1 MVLQPLDSFWVI
13 QSVSSIMTST
23 DLLMTIPQH
32 LQFASQSM
40 VSFPVGLLGLL
51 INRNVAHKRVTVVP
65 SVQQPSQGWK
75 QAKSRFTASVLR

>member
-1 MVLQPLDSFWVI
+1 MEVALQPLDSFWVI
-13 QSVSSIMTST
+13 PSVSGIMTST
-23 DLLMTIPQH
+23 DLLMTTPQH

-51 INRNVAHKRVTVVP
+51 INRNAAHKRVTVVP

-75 QAKSRFTASVLR
+75 QAKF